1 MFRTTNIFEISKIK
15 VSLILKIESRKS
27 KSVRVDNKLNNIQM
41 KKVFLVLMTIVAI
54 SSCTKDDVSHQSEL
68 NLVTSLDNNKSSS
81 SNPFEYV
88 GQLHNIALAQAI
100 EGNTISYTDIVSHLS
115 ELMNE
120 SPSSF
125 ATLEV
130 LDLDLDVIVD
140 NGHEY
145 YRNLWAPGYI
155 ERDEKAY
162 LNEVESILLAD
173 FENEQF
179 VDEMDQVAIQVL
191 DDDQINAHGK
201 EILLGTISLA
211 KHSYLFWKEHDGANR
226 AKGKFWA
233 DIGGFFGGFVGSL
246 TYNNNNGGGTDVN
259 PFSTGVSIGT
269 AASALADKDEEGEN

>member
-1 MFRTTNIFEISKIK
+1 
-15 VSLILKIESRKS
+15 
-27 KSVRVDNKLNNIQM
+27 M

-54 SSCTKDDVSHQSEL
+54 SSCSKDDVSNQSEL
-68 NLVTSLDNNKSSS
+68 NLVTSLDNGKASS
-81 SNPFEYV
+81 SNPFEYI
-88 GQLHNIALAQAI
+88 GELHNIALAQAM
-100 EGNTISYTDIVSHLS
+100 EGNTVSYTDIVSHLS
-115 ELMNE
+115 ELMDE

-125 ATLEV
+125 ATLEM
-130 LDLDLDVIVD
+130 LDLDLGAIVD

-162 LNEVESILLAD
+162 LNVVESILLSD

-179 VDEMDQVAIQVL
+179 IGEMDQVAVQVL
-191 DDDQINAHGK
+191 DDGQINTQSK

-211 KHSYLFWKEHDGANR
+211 KHSYLYWKEHDGANR

-233 DIGGFFGGFVGSL
+233 DIGGFVGGFVGSL

-259 PFSTGVSIGT
+259 PFSTGVSVGT
-269 AASALADKDEEGEN
+269 AASALAGKDDDED